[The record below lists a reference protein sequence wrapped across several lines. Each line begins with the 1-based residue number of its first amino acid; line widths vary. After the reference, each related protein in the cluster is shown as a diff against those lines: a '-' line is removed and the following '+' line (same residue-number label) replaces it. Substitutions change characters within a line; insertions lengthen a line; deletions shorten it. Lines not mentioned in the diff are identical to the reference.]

1 MHPERFRQLESVFHE
16 AVALRGA
23 ERAAFLDGACAGDEG
38 LRQEVEALLQS
49 DENADTHLGEV
60 VQGVAA
66 TLEEAPRKGDIGT
79 QIGPYTLVREIGRGG
94 MGVVYQ
100 AVRSDGEFVH
110 AVAIKLVRH
119 ELGSAHIL
127 QRFRAER
134 QILAT
139 LQHPNIAA
147 LMDGGTTADG
157 RPYFV
162 MEYIEGKP
170 LLEWCRVREVPQ
182 QKRLEMFQAICA
194 AVQHA
199 HERQVIHRDI
209 KPGNVLVTEDGI
221 PKLLDFG
228 VAKILN
234 PGLLPEGQP
243 ITRSGFRILTP
254 DYASPEQLRGAVV
267 SPASDIYCLGRLLR
281 DLMGEAAVEVKPVV
295 ERAMKLNPVERYGS
309 AREMADDIGK
319 VLREEPVLLESG
331 RHAVAGQK
339 RKWVLAAVM
348 AGAVGLAGLAALMLR
363 RPVMTEPSDPAVRSL
378 YIKAH
383 DLLREQPNIRD
394 TSVAI
399 PPNFAEA
406 MRLLEE
412 ATRSEPRYAA
422 AWSLLG
428 QAYEFTADLDTGGE
442 GPWLAKARQAA
453 RMAIGVNPYQ
463 ADGYA
468 LLAGIAFYR
477 DRDLAVAERHYK
489 RAIDLDPHNSYPI
502 REYAD
507 LLRITGRGEQAR
519 TEVERAIALAPN
531 DARLRV
537 QRALSFYD
545 VGRCGEALQET
556 RLALAERPGLGEA
569 LWLSGLCHER
579 EGRYTEAEAEFR
591 KVLETSPADGR
602 CLPALG
608 HLYGRMGRKDDA
620 LRVLRELE
628 ELRRK
633 GKKVQYAMALVH
645 SGLGDVAAALYWLHQ
660 AYAARDHSIV
670 YVGVEHRL
678 RDLRG
683 EAGFVE
689 LLRNLRL
696 AR

>member
-1 MHPERFRQLESVFHE
+1 VFHE
-16 AVALRGA
+16 AVALRAA
-23 ERAAFLDGACAGDEG
+23 ERAAFLDRACAGDEW
-38 LRQEVEALLQS
+38 LRKEVEALLES

-66 TLEEAPRKGDIGT
+66 SLEEAPRKGDIGT

-139 LQHPNIAA
+139 LQHPNIAS
-147 LMDGGTTADG
+147 LLDGGTTADG

-170 LLEWCRVREVPQ
+170 LPAWCKDRNVPQ

-254 DYASPEQLRGAVV
+254 DYASPEQLRGGPV
-267 SPASDIYCLGRLLR
+267 STVSDIYCLGRLLR
-281 DLMGEAAVEVKPVV
+281 DLMGVAAVEVMPIVD
-295 ERAMKLNPVERYGS
+295 RAMKLNPAERYRS

-319 VLREEPVLLESG
+319 VLREEPVLVQRG
-331 RHAVAGQK
+331 AHAVPGLK
-339 RKWVLAAVM
+339 RRWVLAALV
-348 AGAVGLAGLAALMLR
+348 AGAVGLAGFAAVMMR
-363 RPVMTEPSDPAVRSL
+363 RPAMTEPPDPAVRSL

-412 ATRSEPRYAA
+412 ATGREPRYAA
-422 AWSLLG
+422 AWSLLA
-428 QAYEFTADLDTGGE
+428 QAYEFTSDLGNE
-442 GPWLAKARQAA
+442 PVWLEKARKAA
-453 RMAIGVNPYQ
+453 RTAIAVNPDQ
-463 ADGYA
+463 ADAYA

-477 DRDLAVAERHYK
+477 ERDLAVAERHYK
-489 RAIDLDPHNSYPI
+489 RAIDLDPHNSYSL

-531 DARLRV
+531 DPRLRV

-545 VGRCGEALQET
+545 RGRCDEVLAEA
-556 RLALAERPGLGEA
+556 RLALAERPGLAEA
-569 LWLSGLCHER
+569 LWISGLCQER
-579 EGRYTEAEAEFR
+579 EGRYAEAALQFR

-608 HLYGRMGRKDDA
+608 HVYGLMGRKEDA
-620 LRVLRELE
+620 HRVLGQLE
-628 ELRRK
+628 ELRQK

-645 SGLGDVAAALYWLHQ
+645 NGLGDVAAALYWLHQ
-660 AYAARDHSIV
+660 AFAARDHSIV
-670 YVGVEHRL
+670 YLGVEHRL
-678 RDLRG
+678 RNLRS

-689 LLRNLRL
+689 ILRNLRL
-696 AR
+696 MR